1 MKRTLSTFRNLNTLK
16 KEQLK
21 KVFGSA
27 IPTLNTLGY
36 NDGYA
41 DGTDDGYSSGYD
53 DGYDAGLGY

>member
-21 KVFGSA
+21 KVLGGA
-27 IPTLNTLGY
+27 IPTSSTLGY
-36 NDGYA
+36 NDGTA
-41 DGTDDGYSSGYD
+41 DGYSSGYD